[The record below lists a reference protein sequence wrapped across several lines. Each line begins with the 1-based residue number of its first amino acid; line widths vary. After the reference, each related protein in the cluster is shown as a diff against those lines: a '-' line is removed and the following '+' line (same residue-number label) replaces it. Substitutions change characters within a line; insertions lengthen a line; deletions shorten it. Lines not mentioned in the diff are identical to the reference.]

1 MPIERILNLPEPKR
15 WEDERR
21 FYEEVESKKTG
32 RDEVEEEQEKRSGAV
47 LQWMAGDI
55 MTGWAEERG
64 FRECLSETVRTHR

>member
-1 MPIERILNLPEPKR
+1 MPLERILNLPEPKR
-15 WEDERR
+15 WDDERR

-32 RDEVEEEQEKRSGAV
+32 RDDTDEKRPGAV

-64 FRECLSETVRTHR
+64 FREWQHQ